1 MFPPAVCMYIL
12 HMNTSLNIISMY
24 YQYYNKVK
32 KSVNEHLKGIFLLQ
46 RWLKIFNNIFKTD
59 EIWWINKSVHCI
71 CLTDL
76 VYSAQKYCG
85 SYFSSATHFLGCC
98 WGILT
103 FLIGE

>member
-46 RWLKIFNNIFKTD
+46 RWLKIFNMIF
-59 EIWWINKSVHCI
+59 
-71 CLTDL
+71 
-76 VYSAQKYCG
+76 
-85 SYFSSATHFLGCC
+85 
-98 WGILT
+98 
-103 FLIGE
+103 